1 MRHISIKLET
11 PCEFI
16 NVTPVNPLI
25 SQCEIKVCY
34 VGEDPNRN
42 GSIITKEVAIQ
53 MANSLPGSPIVGFF
67 NEAQGDFEEHN
78 RVIDISNGRFE
89 IKDTTRPY
97 GFVDLN
103 AKVWFQKFLD
113 DNAVEREYLMTQG
126 WLWTGQYPEC
136 KRCVTNGNNQSM
148 ELAEDFLNASWTENN
163 NGGPEFFI
171 INEAIISK
179 LCILGDDAEPCFE
192 GATVTAPTIQFSF
205 EEGFKEQLFSM
216 MKEIKDLIITNEG
229 GAPVFNVFSV
239 AVGDALWQATY
250 SFLDSNFPMEEERP
264 TSKYALTGMWSEDT
278 QNFATLQ
285 DRETGKMYRMN
296 FCWDCEEFS
305 SDAEL
310 VEVESDYVS
319 TEDMISKE
327 DVDTYEAERYKKA
340 EEEEDKGEEKK
351 CPDCG
356 KPESECTCKKDEGKK
371 EKYVL
376 EEIPEYV
383 ELLNKYSQL
392 EEEYNTLKTEK
403 ESLDA
408 EIAPLKEFKLS
419 AEKEKKQAMIDSF
432 YMLSDEDKSDV
443 IENIDTYSLDEI
455 EAKLSI
461 ICVRNKVKFDLED
474 EKGEDDKKGPTTF
487 SLTGGMD
494 VDEGVP
500 AWIKAV
506 RSTANSMK

>member
-1 MRHISIKLET
+1 MELDEASL
-11 PCEFI
+11 
-16 NVTPVNPLI
+16 
-25 SQCEIKVCY
+25 
-34 VGEDPNRN
+34 N
-42 GSIITKEVAIQ
+42 GHWATN
-53 MANSLPGSPIVGFF
+53 ANSGV
-67 NEAQGDFEEHN
+67 
-78 RVIDISNGRFE
+78 
-89 IKDTTRPY
+89 
-97 GFVDLN
+97 
-103 AKVWFQKFLD
+103 
-113 DNAVEREYLMTQG
+113 
-126 WLWTGQYPEC
+126 
-136 KRCVTNGNNQSM
+136 
-148 ELAEDFLNASWTENN
+148 
-163 NGGPEFFI
+163 EFFI

-192 GATVTAPTIQFSF
+192 GSTITAPTIQFSF

-250 SFLDSNFPMEEERP
+250 SFLDSNFPMEERP
-264 TSKYALTGMWSEDT
+264 ASKYALTGMWSEDT

-296 FCWDCEEFS
+296 FCWDCENFE

-310 VEVESDYVS
+310 TEVESDYVS
-319 TEDMISKE
+319 TDDMISKE
-327 DVDTYEAERYKKA
+327 DVEAYEAERYKKA

-356 KPESECTCKKDEGKK
+356 KPVSECTCEKEEGKK

-392 EEEYNTLKTEK
+392 EEEYNTLKSEK
-403 ESLDA
+403 DSLEA

-419 AEKEKKQAMIDSF
+419 AEKEKKQTMIDSF
-432 YMLSDEDKSDV
+432 YMLSDEDKADV
-443 IENIDTYSLDEI
+443 IENIDTYSLDDI

-474 EKGEDDKKGPTTF
+474 EEGEKKDGPTTF
-487 SLTGGMD
+487 SLNSGID
-494 VDEGVP
+494 DNVP